1 MEFDEISNDSIITN
15 LSDDQ
20 NESNFLFDTEEFTY
34 TPKIEELEPKIIN
47 VVSSINLG
55 CNLNIK
61 NLVLKFKNAEYNSS
75 KSSTISLKSKNSKIS
90 ATIFSGGKM
99 VCTGAKSEKE
109 AKSECMKFSKIVKK
123 TGYNVELKDFK
134 IQNIVAS
141 YDINFKISL
150 FILYSKICN
159 LINNSKIFGNNNNY
173 CKYNKLIFPG
183 LIFYE
188 EQSKISFNIFESG
201 KVVLSGGKKRKDI
214 EDAFRNIYPLLLE
227 SKMTKY

>member
-15 LSDDQ
+15 LSDEQ

-34 TPKIEELEPKIIN
+34 TPKVEELEPKIIN
-47 VVSSINLG
+47 IVSSINLG

-61 NLVLKFKNAEYNSS
+61 NLVLKFKNAEYNST
-75 KSSTISLKSKNSKIS
+75 KSSIISLKSKNSKIS

-150 FILYSKICN
+150 FTLYSK
-159 LINNSKIFGNNNNY
+159 INNSKIFGNNNNY
-173 CKYNKLIFPG
+173 CKYNKSIFLG

-188 EQSKISFNIFESG
+188 DQLKISFNIFESG

-214 EDAFRNIYPLLLE
+214 EDAFRNIYPLLVE
-227 SKMTKY
+227 SKMEK